1 MNLQNKP
8 INERLHGLSHKVVQF
23 ASISLLT
30 LALPV
35 SATEIST
42 NDLKIA
48 TKEKNNFLVYLTKE
62 LKDDTSSFVVQK
74 KITGTVFDQNGQTLP
89 GANIVVKG
97 TSISTQTDIDGQFS
111 IEVPATA
118 TTLIVSFVGLDDQE
132 VAIKNTPLR
141 ITLKEAGQKLE
152 EVVVVGYGKQK
163 KVNLSGAVNTV
174 STKAL
179 VNRPVT
185 SLTNALQGAV
195 PGVNILSRPGD
206 VGSDMGSI
214 NIRGRGNL
222 GASEALYVVDGIPVG
237 SGDFSRINPN
247 DVESISVLK
256 DASASAIY
264 GSRAAYGVI
273 LVTTKKGKEGKM
285 AINYNTYYATQSAI
299 VLPKWLGAYDYA
311 TLRNEAALNAGKAL
325 VYTPANLQAIQDK
338 SNPDRFPD
346 TNWYSEVLRKAA
358 PMSENQISI
367 SGGGDTRYF
376 VSASMFEQNSLL
388 PGKDLKR
395 YSFRSNVDSKVTDK
409 FKIGTNI
416 SFIRDGFDNEKGII
430 SFVALNRMVPLMV
443 LKQSNGQWGSV
454 NGGRIDGT
462 LAKDN
467 PVRTLA
473 EGGRNDYNSNRFLG
487 SVNGTFTPIKGLDV
501 NGQFSYNYY
510 NSFTSSFINEM
521 TPILNFDTG
530 NPISGTATSPNS
542 HTEGWV
548 TTTNLLA
555 QLTASYEKSLG
566 KHYGKILV
574 GTSQED
580 MKNRSLTLTRK
591 SFVTNGLNS
600 INAGSSDPLNTTI
613 DPTRSGIAENAFQ
626 SVFGRFNYAYD
637 DKYLF
642 ESSLR
647 VDQSSKFAP
656 GHRKGVFPSFSGAW
670 RISQEDFMESIEW
683 VSELK
688 IRASWGK
695 LGSVSNVGNYDF
707 YDGLSTGVG
716 AILDQ
721 GKQDGVFLGKLANP
735 ALSWE
740 KVDMTNVGLDL
751 SLWQNKLNL
760 QLDAFDRM
768 TNGILLVNPSL
779 PDEAGL
785 AGNLS
790 PSVNLAKVEN
800 KGIEMSLTHNN
811 HIGNFNFSVGGNF
824 SRIWNKVVNL
834 GDQGDQINGNW
845 INRVGQPIG
854 SFYMWEAEGL
864 FANSAEVAAHATQS
878 TATKAGDI
886 KYKNQNGD
894 NVINAEDR
902 VVMGSDVPYITY
914 GVNIT
919 ANYKGFDFSLLG
931 QGVTDVKVYL
941 DAEASQAFFNGAGA
955 KEYVLDRW
963 TVDNPNPNAAYPRLL
978 SSADNTQNLKQSSF
992 WLFNASYFRI
1002 KSLSLGY
1009 SLPKSL
1015 TSKINV
1021 QAIRVY
1027 GSSNNPFTI
1036 KGDKRMK
1043 DFDPEMAST
1052 RASYPQLKTFS
1063 FGLNVS
1069 L

>member
-1 MNLQNKP
+1 MNLFTQKKP
-8 INERLHGLSHKVVQF
+8 RDLRISTLPDYVIKLT
-23 ASISLLT
+23 AISLLT
-30 LALPV
+30 LTVQVTA
-35 SATEIST
+35 AEIPERGTFSGS
-42 NDLKIA
+42 K
-48 TKEKNNFLVYLTKE
+48 
-62 LKDDTSSFVVQK
+62 SSLVQK
-74 KITGTVFDQNGQTLP
+74 IIKGKVVDEKGLPIP
-89 GANIVVKG
+89 GANVYIKG
-97 TSISTQTDIDGQFS
+97 ASTGVQTDIDGSFT
-111 IEVPATA
+111 IETSESTA
-118 TTLIVSFVGLDDQE
+118 TLVVSYIGMEQQE
-132 VAIKNTPLR
+132 VIVGNRP
-141 ITLKEAGQKLE
+141 ITIVLKAAGQKLE
-152 EVVVVGYGKQK
+152 EVVIVGYGKQK

-174 STKAL
+174 STKTL

-185 SLTNALQGAV
+185 SLTNALQGTV
-195 PGVNILSRPGD
+195 PGVNILGRPGD
-206 VGSDMGSI
+206 VGNDMGSI

-222 GASEALYVVDGIPVG
+222 GASEALYVVDGVPVSG
-237 SGDFSRINPN
+237 GDFSRINPN

-285 AINYNTYYATQSAI
+285 AVNYNTYYAVQSAI

-311 TLRNEAALNAGKAL
+311 TLRNEAATNAGKPL
-325 VYTPANLQAIQDK
+325 VYTPANLQAIQEQSD
-338 SNPDRFPD
+338 PDRFPD
-346 TNWYSEVLRKAA
+346 TDWYSKVLRASA
-358 PMSENQISI
+358 PMSEHQVNI

-376 VSASMFEQNSLL
+376 LSGSIFNQNSLL

-416 SFIRDGFDNEKGII
+416 SFTRDGFENEKGNI
-430 SFVALNRMVPLMV
+430 SFVSLNRMVPLMV
-443 LKQSNGQWGSV
+443 LRQSNGNWGSM

-467 PVRTLA
+467 PIRTLE

-487 SVNGTFTPIKGLDV
+487 SVNATFSPIAGLDI

-510 NSFTSSFINEM
+510 NNFTSSFINEM
-521 TPILNFDTG
+521 APIINFNTG
-530 NPISGTATSPNS
+530 NPISGTGVSPNS

-548 TTTNLLA
+548 NTGSLLA
-555 QLTASYEKSLG
+555 QLTASYEKSIGNHFG
-566 KHYGKILV
+566 KVLI
-574 GTSQED
+574 GTSHED
-580 MKNRSLTLTRK
+580 MRNRSLTLTRK

-613 DPTRSGIAENAFQ
+613 DPEKSGIAENAFQ

-637 DKYLF
+637 NRYLF

-647 VDQSSKFAP
+647 MDQSSKFAP

-670 RISQEDFMESIEW
+670 RISQEDFMESVAW

-707 YDGLSTGVG
+707 YDGLRTGVG

-721 GKQDGVFLGKLANP
+721 GKQDGVFPGKLANP
-735 ALSWE
+735 TLSWE

-751 SLWQNKLNL
+751 GLFNNKLSL

-785 AGNLS
+785 DDKLS
-790 PSVNLAKVEN
+790 PSVNLAKVQN
-800 KGIEMSLTHNN
+800 KGIELSLTHNN
-811 HIGNFNFSVGGNF
+811 HIGDFNFSVGGNF
-824 SRIWNKVVNL
+824 SRIWNKVVDL
-834 GDQGDQINGNW
+834 GGQGDQINGNW
-845 INRVGQPIG
+845 INRVGESIG

-864 FANSAEVAAHATQS
+864 FASSADVAAHATQS

-886 KYKNQNGD
+886 KYKDQNADG
-894 NVINAEDR
+894 VIDADDR
-902 VVMGSDVPYITY
+902 VVMGADVPYITY
-914 GVNIT
+914 GINIT
-919 ANYKGFDFSLLG
+919 ANYKNFDFSLLG

-941 DAEASQAFFNGAGA
+941 DSEASQAFFNGAGV

-963 TVDNPNPNAAYPRLL
+963 TIDNPNPNAAYPRLL

-992 WLFNASYFRI
+992 WLFNAAYFRI

-1009 SLPKSL
+1009 NLPKNL

-1021 QAIRVY
+1021 QGIRIY
-1027 GSSNNPFTI
+1027 ASSNNPFTI
-1036 KGDKRMK
+1036 AADKRMK
-1043 DFDPEMAST
+1043 DFDPETSSA
-1052 RASYPQLKTFS
+1052 RASYPQLKTYS

>member
-1 MNLQNKP
+1 MNILNKP
-8 INERLHGLSHKVVQF
+8 INVRLNRLSQKVVQF
-23 ASISLLT
+23 AGISLLS
-30 LALPV
+30 LAIPA
-35 SATEIST
+35 SAKEISSKGKS
-42 NDLKIA
+42 LPI
-48 TKEKNNFLVYLTKE
+48 KEKTNFLTSLTE
-62 LKDDTSSFVVQK
+62 GLKDNTSSFLVQK
-74 KITGTVFDQNGQTLP
+74 KVTGTVFDQNGQTLP

-97 TSISTQTDIDGQFS
+97 TNISTQTNFDGNFT
-111 IEVPATA
+111 IEVPDNA

-132 VAIKNTPLR
+132 VTIKNTPLR
-141 ITLKEAGQKLE
+141 IILKEAGQKLE

-195 PGVNILSRPGD
+195 PGVNILGRPGD

-222 GASEALYVVDGIPVG
+222 GASEALYVVDGVPVS

-299 VLPKWLGAYDYA
+299 VLPKWLGAYDFA
-311 TLRNEAALNAGKAL
+311 TLRNEAATNAGKSL
-325 VYTPANLQAIQDK
+325 VYSPADLQMIKDQ
-338 SNPDRFPD
+338 SNPDLFPD
-346 TNWYSEVLRKAA
+346 TDWYAKVLRSSA

-376 VSASMFEQNSLL
+376 LSGSMFKQNSLL

-395 YSFRSNVDSKVTDK
+395 YSFRSNIESKVTDK

-416 SFIRDGFDNEKGII
+416 SFIRDGFDNNKGNI
-430 SFVALNRMVPLMV
+430 SFVSLNRMVPLMV
-443 LKQSNGQWGSV
+443 DKQSNGNWGSI
-454 NGGRIDGT
+454 NGGKIDGT

-467 PVRTLA
+467 PLRSLE
-473 EGGRNDYNSNRFLG
+473 EGGRSEYNTNRFLG
-487 SVNGTFTPIKGLDV
+487 SINATFTPIEGLDIT
-501 NGQFSYNYY
+501 GQFSYNYY
-510 NSFTSSFINEM
+510 NSFNSSFENEM
-521 TPILNFDTG
+521 TPILNFNTG
-530 NPISGTATSPNS
+530 APITGTGTSPNKL
-542 HTEGWV
+542 TESWSNSG
-548 TTTNLLA
+548 NLLA
-555 QLTASYEKSLG
+555 QLIASYEKKIG
-566 KHYGKILV
+566 KHFGKVLI
-574 GTSQED
+574 GSSFED
-580 MKNRSLTLTRK
+580 NRSRAIGVIRK

-600 INAGSSDPLNTTI
+600 INAGSSDPLNTTA
-613 DPTRSGIAENAFQ
+613 SGSIAENAFK

-637 DKYLF
+637 NKYLF

-647 VDQSSKFAP
+647 VDESSRFAP
-656 GHRKGVFPSFSGAW
+656 GHRRGIFPSFSGAW
-670 RISQEDFMESIEW
+670 RISQEDFMQSVDW

-688 IRASWGK
+688 VRASWGK

-707 YDGLSTGVG
+707 YDGLKTGVG

-785 AGNLS
+785 DGSLR
-790 PSVNLAKVEN
+790 PSVNLAKVQN
-800 KGIEMSLTHNN
+800 KGIELSLTHNN
-811 HIGNFNFSVGGNF
+811 HIGDFNFSVGGNF
-824 SRIWNKVVNL
+824 SRIWNQVVDL
-834 GDQGDQINGNW
+834 GGQGDQINGNW

-864 FANSAEVAAHATQS
+864 FASNEEVAAHATQS

-886 KYKNQNGD
+886 KYKDQNGD
-894 NVINAEDR
+894 GVIDADDR
-902 VVMGSDVPYITY
+902 VVMGADVPYITY

-941 DAEASQAFFNGAGA
+941 DSEASQAFFNGAGV
-955 KEYVLDRW
+955 KEYMLDRW
-963 TVDNPNPNAAYPRLL
+963 TVDNPNPNASYPRLL

-1021 QAIRVY
+1021 QSIRVY
-1027 GSSNNPFTI
+1027 ASSNNPFTI
-1036 KGDKRMK
+1036 RGDKRMK
-1043 DFDPEMAST
+1043 DFDPETASA
-1052 RASYPQLKTFS
+1052 RGSYPQLKTVS